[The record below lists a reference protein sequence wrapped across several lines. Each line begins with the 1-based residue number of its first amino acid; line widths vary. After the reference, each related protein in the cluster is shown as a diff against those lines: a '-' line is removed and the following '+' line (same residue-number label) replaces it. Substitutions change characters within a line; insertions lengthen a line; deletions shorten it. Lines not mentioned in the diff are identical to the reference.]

1 MFPQLR
7 LFEHIRFR
15 YLVPVMRWICVIA
28 VLLAALATAPAG
40 GVDEQF
46 VDIYI
51 LIQDADGLA
60 RSKPREAIDKY
71 TQANLML
78 QRLHKGSPDWNPV
91 VVNFRLNYL
100 AERLS
105 TLGAPGAANSSVTSP
120 SLRPVPETVPGV
132 TEVRAASPSQ
142 QAASPSPALEAEVE
156 SLRLKVR
163 GLESEKT
170 LLEAKLREALAA
182 IPAAVDPA
190 ELTRATT
197 RIKDLQKENELMKA
211 RFEEE
216 KKKKQSPV
224 QPGATVEQLRNVLEE
239 ANRKLALE
247 TERARSIAET
257 NFLLQ
262 AQYESAARLP
272 VESAEL
278 AGLRRAL
285 ESANQELAR
294 QRQEAA
300 RAALEQR
307 DTRAK
312 LEQLQAAA
320 DKAAALAAE
329 NELLKK
335 QLAEARPE
343 PKQGVPID
351 ASRQLAEA
359 RAQIASLQSD
369 RELLR
374 MDRIRLEQQLGGKAG
389 NAVEF
394 AAQTA
399 RIKQLTGE
407 KDDLEKRLHE
417 AEKELS
423 SRKTRV
429 SASRVAQMEKDLD
442 AYRSRVAVLEAR
454 AVPFTAGELALF
466 SKPVPSLSGGTT
478 KRPAVK
484 PTPAARKK
492 MEEAQHQVASGN
504 IGGAEATLQL
514 VVREPGTN
522 VAALT
527 ALAAT
532 QIAQSHLE
540 DAEKTLQQALAAAPS
555 DPASLSLSGCLK
567 YRQGRVDEAVEV
579 LSRAAV
585 ADPKNAEVQNYLGL
599 SLSQKGLR
607 APAESALRKAIQ
619 LQADYGSAHH
629 NLAVIYLSQEPPMV
643 ELARWHYQKG
653 IAAGQP
659 ARPEFEKLLQER
671 AVRK

>member
-1 MFPQLR
+1 M
-7 LFEHIRFR
+7 
-15 YLVPVMRWICVIA
+15 
-28 VLLAALATAPAG
+28 
-40 GVDEQF
+40 
-46 VDIYI
+46 
-51 LIQDADGLA
+51 
-60 RSKPREAIDKY
+60 
-71 TQANLML
+71 
-78 QRLHKGSPDWNPV
+78 
-91 VVNFRLNYL
+91 
-100 AERLS
+100 
-105 TLGAPGAANSSVTSP
+105 
-120 SLRPVPETVPGV
+120 
-132 TEVRAASPSQ
+132 
-142 QAASPSPALEAEVE
+142 
-156 SLRLKVR
+156 
-163 GLESEKT
+163 
-170 LLEAKLREALAA
+170 
-182 IPAAVDPA
+182 
-190 ELTRATT
+190 
-197 RIKDLQKENELMKA
+197 
-211 RFEEE
+211 
-216 KKKKQSPV
+216 
-224 QPGATVEQLRNVLEE
+224 
-239 ANRKLALE
+239 
-247 TERARSIAET
+247 
-257 NFLLQ
+257 
-262 AQYESAARLP
+262 
-272 VESAEL
+272 
-278 AGLRRAL
+278 
-285 ESANQELAR
+285 
-294 QRQEAA
+294 
-300 RAALEQR
+300 
-307 DTRAK
+307 
-312 LEQLQAAA
+312 
-320 DKAAALAAE
+320 
-329 NELLKK
+329 
-335 QLAEARPE
+335 
-343 PKQGVPID
+343 
-351 ASRQLAEA
+351 
-359 RAQIASLQSD
+359 
-369 RELLR
+369 
-374 MDRIRLEQQLGGKAG
+374 
-389 NAVEF
+389 
-394 AAQTA
+394 
-399 RIKQLTGE
+399 TGE

-607 APAESALRKAIQ
+607 APAESALRKAIH

-653 IAAGQP
+653 IATGQP